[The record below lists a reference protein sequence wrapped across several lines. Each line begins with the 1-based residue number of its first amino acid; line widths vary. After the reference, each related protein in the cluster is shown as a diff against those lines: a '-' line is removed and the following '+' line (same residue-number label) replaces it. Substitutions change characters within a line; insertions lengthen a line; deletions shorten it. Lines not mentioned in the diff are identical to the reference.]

1 LKGGLWTL
9 IDIHKKTTRFLL
21 RSMVQPVAYSDK
33 TIESIVEEMEK
44 FSTLFEST
52 KKPQE

>member
-1 LKGGLWTL
+1 VTDFYC
-9 IDIHKKTTRFLL
+9 IKKPQNCFSGFVL
-21 RSMVQPVAYSDK
+21 VAYSDK
-33 TIESIVEEMEK
+33 TIESIVDEMEK